1 MTAARPEPMLSA
13 MRVGA
18 ALALALTLVAC
29 SDFSDLSA
37 EADAGTGTATGSQTT
52 SVASTSVNPTAAS
65 GDGSGQAGTT
75 SGSSTSAVDT
85 SSTGSLED
93 SSSSTG
99 ATSTGP
105 YPIVLAHGF
114 FGFEDF
120 AGAGFVDYYW
130 GVRDD
135 LASIGEMEVFTPAV
149 DPFNDSTTRGLQLL
163 AAVETVIAETG
174 AEKVNIIG
182 HSQGGLDA
190 RVVAHL
196 RPDLVASVTTVA
208 TPHFGSPVA
217 DYALLIPGG
226 GVIDVLVQLFGG
238 PLWGAI
244 DSSTSLIASMEQF
257 STDGI
262 AVFNEEYTDQ
272 PGVEYA
278 SIAGRSDN
286 ELAAA
291 ECATDDAPPFIS
303 NWDGVVDPI
312 DPLFAAAEAIVDG
325 GFGSS
330 IPNDGL
336 VRVEDSKWG
345 TFLGCIPADHIDEIG
360 HLFGDGSGGNNA
372 FDHQTFYRNLV
383 GYLRARGL

>member
-1 MTAARPEPMLSA
+1 MLAA
-13 MRVGA
+13 MRVGVGL
-18 ALALALTLVAC
+18 LALMLTAC
-29 SDFSDLSA
+29 GGFSDTSP
-37 EADAGTGTATGSQTT
+37 DTDTGTGSATGARTT
-52 SVASTSVNPTAAS
+52 TASSTAADPTAAT
-65 GDGSGQAGTT
+65 GDGSGQADAT
-75 SGSSTSAVDT
+75 SSGSTSAANT
-85 SSTGSLED
+85 SGTTAAES

-99 ATSTGP
+99 AASTGP

-135 LASIGEMEVFTPAV
+135 LASIGETEVFTPAV

-163 AAVETVIAETG
+163 EAVEAVIEETG
-174 AEKVNIIG
+174 AERVNIIG

-208 TPHFGSPVA
+208 TPHNGSPIA

-226 GVIDVLVQLFGG
+226 QVIDVLVQLFGG

-244 DSSTSLIASMEQF
+244 DGDTSLIASMEQF

-262 AVFNEEYTDQ
+262 AVFNEQYTDQ
-272 PGVEYA
+272 PGVAYA

-286 ELAAA
+286 ELAAR
-291 ECATDDAPPFIS
+291 ECATEDAPPFIS

-325 GFGSS
+325 GIGSS

-360 HLFGDGSGGNNA
+360 HLFGDGSGGDNA

-383 GYLRARGL
+383 GYLRARGY

>member
-1 MTAARPEPMLSA
+1 
-13 MRVGA
+13 MRCGMGVL
-18 ALALALTLVAC
+18 ALALAGCGEFAG
-29 SDFSDLSA
+29 
-37 EADAGTGTATGSQTT
+37 ADAQTDGGTGGATGAMTT
-52 SVASTSVNPTAAS
+52 QAPTSTSAPTAGT
-65 GDGSGQAGTT
+65 GDGSGQADTSAAVTT
-75 SGSSTSAVDT
+75 AESSGSS
-85 SSTGSLED
+85 SSESSLGASD
-93 SSSSTG
+93 SSG
-99 ATSTGP
+99 GDAAGP

-120 AGAGFVDYYW
+120 AGAGFADYYW

-135 LASIGEMEVFTPAV
+135 LASIGETVFTPAV

-163 AAVETVIAETG
+163 EAVEGIIEETG
-174 AEKVNIIG
+174 APKVNLIG

-196 RPDLVASVTTVA
+196 RPDLVATVTTVA
-208 TPHFGSPVA
+208 TPHFGSPIA

-226 GVIDVLVQLFGG
+226 QVVDVLVQLFGG

-244 DSSTSLIASMEQF
+244 DGNTSLVASMEQF

-262 AVFNEEYTDQ
+262 AAFNEQYPDA

-286 ELAAA
+286 ELATA
-291 ECATDDAPPFIS
+291 ECATDDAPPFIA

-325 GFGSS
+325 GVFSS

-336 VRVEDSKWG
+336 VRVEDAKWG

-360 HLFGDGSGGNNA
+360 HLFGDGSGGDNA

-383 GYLRARGL
+383 GYLRARGH

>member
-1 MTAARPEPMLSA
+1 MLLRMGRGALGLIMLLGGCSGFATAGGDTE
-13 MRVGA
+13 G
-18 ALALALTLVAC
+18 
-29 SDFSDLSA
+29 
-37 EADAGTGTATGSQTT
+37 GTGSGDASSGVPS
-52 SVASTSVNPTAAS
+52 SASTAMDPTAAS
-65 GDGSGQAGTT
+65 AEGSGQADA
-75 SGSSTSAVDT
+75 STSASAST
-85 SSTGSLED
+85 SGGAASSEG
-93 SSSSTG
+93 SSSSG
-99 ATSTGP
+99 GEESSGP

-120 AGAGFVDYYW
+120 AGAGFADYFW

-135 LASIGEMEVFTPAV
+135 LASIGELEVYTPAV

-163 AAVETVIAETG
+163 EAVELVVAETG

-208 TPHFGSPVA
+208 TPHYGSPVA
-217 DYALLIPGG
+217 DYALFIPGG
-226 GVIDVLVQLFGG
+226 AVVDVLVQLFGG

-244 DSSTSLIASMEQF
+244 DSNTSLVASMEQF

-272 PGVEYA
+272 PEVAYA

-286 ELAAA
+286 ELAPS
-291 ECATDDAPPFIS
+291 ECATDDAPPFIA
-303 NWDGVVDPI
+303 NWDGVQDPI
-312 DPLFAAAEAIVDG
+312 DPLFAASEAIVDG
-325 GFGSS
+325 GLLSS

-336 VRVEDSKWG
+336 VRVDDAKWG
-345 TFLGCIPADHIDEIG
+345 TFLGCIPADHVDEIG
-360 HLFGDGSGGNNA
+360 HLFGDDPGGNNA
-372 FDHQTFYRNLV
+372 FDHLEFYRNLV
-383 GYLRARGL
+383 GYLRARGY

>member
-1 MTAARPEPMLSA
+1 MLGL
-13 MRVGA
+13 VG
-18 ALALALTLVAC
+18 C
-29 SDFSDLSA
+29 GGFSSVGGDT
-37 EADAGTGTATGSQTT
+37 EGGTGTASSSTTAASALTTATG
-52 SVASTSVNPTAAS
+52 NPTAAS
-65 GDGSGQAGTT
+65 AEGSGR
-75 SGSSTSAVDT
+75 
-85 SSTGSLED
+85 LE
-93 SSSSTG
+93 SSSSSAQTSSSS
-99 ATSTGP
+99 ASAEDDSTSTGDVQAGP

-130 GVRDD
+130 GVRED
-135 LASIGEMEVFTPAV
+135 LIELGELDVYTPAV
-149 DPFNDSTTRGLQLL
+149 DPFNDSTTRGMQLL
-163 AAVETVIAETG
+163 AAVEAAIEETG
-174 AEKVNIIG
+174 ADKVNLIG

-196 RPDLVASVTTVA
+196 RPDIVASVTTVS
-208 TPHFGSPVA
+208 TPHHGSPIA

-244 DSSTSLIASMEQF
+244 DSSTSLVASMEQF

-262 AVFNEEYTDQ
+262 AEFNKTYPDA
-272 PGVEYA
+272 PGVAYA

-286 ELAAA
+286 ELAPS
-291 ECATDDAPPFIS
+291 ECASEDAPPFLA
-303 NWDGVVDPI
+303 NWAGVGDPI

-325 GFGSS
+325 GLLSS

-336 VRVEDSKWG
+336 VRVEDAKWG

-360 HLFGDGSGGNNA
+360 HLFGDGSGGDNP
-372 FDHQTFYRNLV
+372 FDHLVFYRNVV

>member
-1 MTAARPEPMLSA
+1 MASASSAA
-13 MRVGA
+13 
-18 ALALALTLVAC
+18 
-29 SDFSDLSA
+29 D
-37 EADAGTGTATGSQTT
+37 
-52 SVASTSVNPTAAS
+52 PTAADGG
-65 GDGSGQAGTT
+65 GDGSGQADATSSRSTSTT
-75 SGSSTSAVDT
+75 DPSSSTSGA
-85 SSTGSLED
+85 G

-99 ATSTGP
+99 TTSTGP

-114 FGFEDF
+114 FGFESF
-120 AGAGFVDYYW
+120 AGAGFADYFW

-135 LASIGEMEVFTPAV
+135 LASIGETEVFTPAV

-163 AAVETVIAETG
+163 EAVEAVLAETG

-208 TPHFGSPVA
+208 TPHYGSPIA

-226 GVIDVLVQLFGG
+226 GVVDVLVQLFGG

-244 DSSTSLIASMEQF
+244 DDGTSLVAAMEQF
-257 STDGI
+257 SEGGVV
-262 AVFNEEYTDQ
+262 AFNEEYTDQ

-286 ELAAA
+286 ELALR

-325 GFGSS
+325 GIGSS

-345 TFLGCIPADHIDEIG
+345 TFLGCIPADHIDEVG
-360 HLFGDGSGGNNA
+360 HLFGDSSGGDNA

-383 GYLRARGL
+383 GYLRARGH

>member
-1 MTAARPEPMLSA
+1 MTACGGFS
-13 MRVGA
+13 GA
-18 ALALALTLVAC
+18 GSGT
-29 SDFSDLSA
+29 DG
-37 EADAGTGTATGSQTT
+37 GTGDATGSD
-52 SVASTSVNPTAAS
+52 PTAAAS
-65 GDGSGQAGTT
+65 SAADPTAATGGGSGQADAT
-75 SGSSTSAVDT
+75 SGGSTSAVGT
-85 SSTGSLED
+85 SASSSGSS

-99 ATSTGP
+99 DASMGP

-135 LASIGEMEVFTPAV
+135 LASVGETEVFTPAV

-163 AAVETVIAETG
+163 EAVEAVIAETG

-208 TPHFGSPVA
+208 TPHYGSPIA

-226 GVIDVLVQLFGG
+226 GVVDVLVQLFGG

-244 DSSTSLIASMEQF
+244 DNSTSLIASMEQF

-272 PGVEYA
+272 PGVAYA

-383 GYLRARGL
+383 GYLRARGY

>member
-1 MTAARPEPMLSA
+1 MLPA
-13 MRVGA
+13 MRAGA
-18 ALALALTLVAC
+18 GVLALAMTAC
-29 SDFSDLSA
+29 GGFSS
-37 EADAGTGTATGSQTT
+37 AGTDTEGGTGDATGSD
-52 SVASTSVNPTAAS
+52 PTAAVS
-65 GDGSGQAGTT
+65 TGADPTAATGSGSGQADAT
-75 SGSSTSAVDT
+75 SGGSTSAAAT
-85 SSTGSLED
+85 SASSSGAG

-99 ATSTGP
+99 ATSMGP

-135 LASIGEMEVFTPAV
+135 LASVGETEVFTPAV

-196 RPDLVASVTTVA
+196 RPELVASVTTVA
-208 TPHFGSPVA
+208 TPHHGSPIA

-244 DSSTSLIASMEQF
+244 DNSTSLIASMEQF

-272 PGVEYA
+272 PGVAYA

-325 GFGSS
+325 GLGSS

-383 GYLRARGL
+383 GYLRARGY

>member
-1 MTAARPEPMLSA
+1 MVRSIVGGLALGLIGCGGFSSA
-13 MRVGA
+13 DSGTEGGTGA
-18 ALALALTLVAC
+18 AT
-29 SDFSDLSA
+29 SS
-37 EADAGTGTATGSQTT
+37 TT
-52 SVASTSVNPTAAS
+52 SPSPTTDPTAAS
-65 GDGSGQAGTT
+65 AEGSGQAGSSSSAAQASSS
-75 SGSSTSAVDT
+75 SGS
-85 SSTGSLED
+85 EQD

-99 ATSTGP
+99 TAETGP

-120 AGAGFVDYYW
+120 AGAGFADYYW
-130 GVRDD
+130 GVRED
-135 LASIGEMEVFTPAV
+135 LIELGELDVYTPAV
-149 DPFNDSTTRGLQLL
+149 DPFNDSTTRGMQLL
-163 AAVETVIAETG
+163 AAVEAVIDETG
-174 AEKVNIIG
+174 AQKVNLIG

-196 RPDLVASVTTVA
+196 RPDIVASVTTVS
-208 TPHFGSPVA
+208 TPHHGSPIA

-226 GVIDVLVQLFGG
+226 AVVDVLVQLFGG

-244 DSSTSLIASMEQF
+244 DSSTSLVASMEQF

-262 AVFNEEYTDQ
+262 AEFNKTYTDA
-272 PGVEYA
+272 PGVAYA

-286 ELAAA
+286 ELAPS
-291 ECATDDAPPFIS
+291 ECASEDAPPFLA
-303 NWDGVVDPI
+303 NWAGVTDPI

-325 GFGSS
+325 GILSS

-336 VRVEDSKWG
+336 VRVDDAKWG

-360 HLFGDGSGGNNA
+360 HLFGDGSGGDNP
-372 FDHQTFYRNLV
+372 FDHLVFYRNVV